1 MPLFRRFG
9 RPGLLGAVA
18 RTAVVAGT
26 ATMTARAVSRGM
38 DNRART
44 QAEAD
49 QYEAEQA
56 QSTQNQTAA
65 YEPAQTQPVAPVE
78 SITSQLATLS
88 SLKES
93 GAISDDEFAR
103 AKQRVLGG

>member
-26 ATMTARAVSRGM
+26 ATMTARAVNRGL

-44 QAEAD
+44 RSEAQ
-49 QYEAEQA
+49 QYEDEQAAYAAPAEQ
-56 QSTQNQTAA
+56 Q
-65 YEPAQTQPVAPVE
+65 PAPAE

-88 SLKES
+88 SLKAS
-93 GAISDDEFAR
+93 GAISDEEFAR
-103 AKQRVLGG
+103 AKTQVLGG

>member
-38 DNRART
+38 DNRDRT
-44 QAEAD
+44 RAEAA
-49 QYEAEQA
+49 QYENQQRVSEQ
-56 QSTQNQTAA
+56 TV
-65 YEPAQTQPVAPVE
+65 PVAAE

-88 SLKES
+88 SLKAS
-93 GAISDDEFAR
+93 GAISDDEFAL
-103 AKQRVLGG
+103 AKQRVLGS